1 MNREELSAAIQNMR
15 AQWRSVRSARL
26 GRRESLA
33 RGGIDT
39 AALKK
44 DMEYRTL
51 KKEQRRLTTA
61 LRHMEIKLSRMRARD
76 GEKDR

>member
-1 MNREELSAAIQNMR
+1 MNREELYAAIKNMR

-26 GRRESLA
+26 GRREFLA
-33 RGGIDT
+33 HGGIDT

-44 DMEYRTL
+44 DMEYRRL
-51 KKEQRRLTTA
+51 DKQQSRLTTA
-61 LRHMEIKLSRMRARD
+61 LKHMEKKLNRMRARD